1 MNPTVKSP
9 SKGAAMT
16 ATAAKKRA
24 ATGGPNITT
33 ASPASSNTGRKKSN
47 NKNSQKKRPQS
58 KISKSGGSGGKGSS
72 TTSSNNG
79 GLQIIKKKPYRRTK
93 RPKNY
98 CDKST
103 VTTVTTPTGQIDNH
117 VSLGDASIING
128 NNAISTASGV
138 NPFDAVLGEC
148 EDLLQASTEAQ
159 RLGRLKM
166 ASAYQLLLHTRLVGL
181 GKRFDRSAM
190 MVELQQQQ
198 QQQQGYKMNHQ
209 HHLQNRFQNDTN
221 SKNQN
226 EAILSTPVTKS
237 TTELSSSIAPQTATI
252 ETVNSTV
259 NNALELKISSSLPKK
274 QQKQSLVLSPAQPQQ
289 PSKILPSENSLL
301 KDTTVEAASTS
312 TEESVPVLQQ
322 LRSIL
327 PGNLEMDASMM
338 EHLARAAVELHHQRT
353 GRKKSIDGLL
363 ASPNKEI
370 NGPVI
375 TPSLDLPRDSATI
388 SSMMTTEKVDDS
400 TTPVDS
406 STAKTKHAN
415 SENNEELSVSWTASE
430 KIIVN
435 TALAEGMDP
444 CDLVSALPNK
454 TLQQLDA
461 FVLNSEQQLA
471 TLNQQ
476 EKLDIITTTT
486 TDTTIEST
494 GNLNTAEVSDSNRSC
509 SQLEE
514 IYQEKSSKE
523 SQTTRKRRTVATA
536 VSRNE
541 DSDMEE
547 ALNNPAKNI
556 STKNVGENST
566 VDAETGDTTPTTT
579 ETASL
584 TPPKRGGRG
593 RKPPT
598 TAMNTVPNIS
608 MDVKSLLRRKNNA
621 TIALLNKSNNNRN
634 KNDNITSN
642 SSRTTRSS
650 DK

>member
-33 ASPASSNTGRKKSN
+33 ASPASSTTGRKKSN

-58 KISKSGGSGGKGSS
+58 KISKSGGSGGKGSA

-476 EKLDIITTTT
+476 AKLDIITTT
-486 TDTTIEST
+486 DTTIERT

>member
-1 MNPTVKSP
+1 MNLTVKSP

-33 ASPASSNTGRKKSN
+33 ASPASSTTGRKKSN

-58 KISKSGGSGGKGSS
+58 KISKSGGSGGKGSA

-353 GRKKSIDGLL
+353 GRKKSIHGLL

>member
-1 MNPTVKSP
+1 MNLTVKSP

-58 KISKSGGSGGKGSS
+58 KISKSGGSGGKGSA

-353 GRKKSIDGLL
+353 GRKKSIHGLL

-444 CDLVSALPNK
+444 CDLVSELPNK

>member
-33 ASPASSNTGRKKSN
+33 ASPASSTTGRKKSN
-47 NKNSQKKRPQS
+47 NNNSQKKRPQS
-58 KISKSGGSGGKGSS
+58 KISKSGGSGGKGSA

-353 GRKKSIDGLL
+353 GRKKSIHGLL

>member
-33 ASPASSNTGRKKSN
+33 ASPASSTTGRKKSN

-58 KISKSGGSGGKGSS
+58 KISKSGGSGGKGSA

-353 GRKKSIDGLL
+353 GRKKSIHGLL

-541 DSDMEE
+541 CNDMEE